1 MTICLTKPHTRF
13 RRVQIRSL
21 CLVLHT
27 VLRKEGFAYDESMMM
42 RETNVSKSDNFYV
55 DRAAHLTQSPKMIHD
70 KKKRLTRKRRRNPHL
85 PGLNLNRRNDI
96 YPTLYLHGFLVF
108 LFCFAQGGG
117 ERLDI

>member
-27 VLRKEGFAYDESMMM
+27 VLRREGSAYDGSMMM

-55 DRAAHLTQSPKMIHD
+55 DRAAHLTQSPKMMHD
-70 KKKRLTRKRRRNPHL
+70 KKKEIDEEEEEKPASSRPQ
-85 PGLNLNRRNDI
+85 P
-96 YPTLYLHGFLVF
+96 
-108 LFCFAQGGG
+108 Q
-117 ERLDI
+117 